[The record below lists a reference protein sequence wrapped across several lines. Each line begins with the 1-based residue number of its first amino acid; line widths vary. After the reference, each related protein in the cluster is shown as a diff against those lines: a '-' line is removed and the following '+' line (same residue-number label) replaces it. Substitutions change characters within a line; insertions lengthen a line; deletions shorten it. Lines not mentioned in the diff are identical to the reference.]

1 MGSTPSAEFKGDQA
15 KPDEILKLTLES
27 EVHRDELKEILLSNK
42 DLKQKAAD
50 IVGSEDKLESVFEEK
65 ESSYKT
71 LLEYI
76 ENDPDKVNQ
85 LAQLLLEHQK
95 K

>member
-1 MGSTPSAEFKGDQA
+1 MGSKPSAEFKGDQA

-27 EVHRDELKEILLSNK
+27 EVHRDELKEILLSNN
-42 DLKQKAAD
+42 DLKQKAAI

-65 ESSYKT
+65 ESSYET

-76 ENDPDKVNQ
+76 ENDPDKLNQ